1 MRFKDRVDGGK
12 QLAVLLTKYKNNTD
26 AIIIGLPRGGV
37 VIAFEVSKELNLPL
51 DIIVPRKIGA
61 PTNPELAVGALT
73 QEGAIVWNEALR
85 KSLGLSPDD
94 LKDIIAAE
102 KKEAARRLRVY
113 RGNRQPLN
121 LKNKIV
127 ILVDDG
133 IATGATMRAAISSA
147 RIQGA
152 KFIVVAVPVS
162 PMQVLEKIKQQ
173 ADEVICAVTPDI
185 FLGVGAFYD
194 SFSQTE
200 DAEVIT
206 LLEGAREFAEHS

>member
-173 ADEVICAVTPDI
+173 AK
-185 FLGVGAFYD
+185 
-194 SFSQTE
+194 
-200 DAEVIT
+200 
-206 LLEGAREFAEHS
+206 